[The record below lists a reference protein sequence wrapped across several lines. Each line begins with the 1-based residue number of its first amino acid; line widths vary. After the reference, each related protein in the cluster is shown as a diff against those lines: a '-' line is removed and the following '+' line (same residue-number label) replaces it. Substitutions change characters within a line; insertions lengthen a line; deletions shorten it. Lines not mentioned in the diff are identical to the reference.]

1 MTWGIFHFV
10 SRGVGIEVWN
20 GISAMIFSVLSG
32 EIYLKLNRR
41 WLHSYQFL
49 LLWAICYKSEYKE
62 ALWIIQVEK
71 HMEKAKK

>member
-10 SRGVGIEVWN
+10 SRGVGIEIWN
-20 GISAMIFSVLSG
+20 GTEDGYIVI
-32 EIYLKLNRR
+32 
-41 WLHSYQFL
+41 FL

>member
-1 MTWGIFHFV
+1 MLPGNGIILAMTWGIFHFV
-10 SRGVGIEVWN
+10 SRGVGIEIWN
-20 GISAMIFSVLSG
+20 GTEDGYIVI
-32 EIYLKLNRR
+32 
-41 WLHSYQFL
+41 FL